1 MKRASRVGRG
11 FALGLVLLP
20 LNALWV
26 LHMENITGAGVLPTT
41 ISLFFNVIFIVFFLA
56 LANAVAR
63 RLRPAWALNQAE
75 FIIIYAMLTI
85 GSSTV
90 AYDNM
95 QVLVPTITHPFW
107 FATPVNRWEEMWA
120 SSPPWLVVTDPQVL
134 YHYYNGSSSMY
145 QGFVLRAWLPPVLW
159 WTGFMVVLIFVMTCL
174 SVLVRAQWADRERL
188 TFPIIQLPLEITR
201 PDTQLWRSALLWIG
215 FVAAGSVDLINGLHY
230 IYPALPYLSI
240 APVVDNWGAN
250 DITNLLPDLPWRGI
264 GWLPVTFYPAV
275 IGIAF
280 LVPLDILFSCVVF
293 FFWWKAMYV
302 FSAAL
307 GINQG
312 WTGEVETTFP
322 YANHQMF
329 GGYMAIALGPIFV
342 GRSYFAA
349 VWRRIV
355 GRRSE
360 VSDAQEGMSYRL
372 AAIGA
377 VVGIALLVAFSVYG
391 GMSLRIAI
399 FFFVVYYLLSLA
411 VARVRAE
418 FGSPVHDFHH
428 AGPGR
433 IIVSVSGTM
442 NVSHQDLTMFSIYW
456 WLQRAFRGHPIGHTI
471 EGVQL
476 AARTGSPSRPVVVA
490 ITLASLLGTL
500 AGFWV
505 WLHYAYQWGV
515 ASKWSGG
522 DWQGDEVA
530 RTLQSWVQNPTHADY
545 VPLFAMA
552 AGFAITLLLGAAR
565 SAIVGWPLHP
575 VAYALA
581 ASWSI
586 HLIWMPML
594 LAMIAK
600 GTVLRYG
607 GLRLYR
613 QALPFFYGLILGETV
628 IGLSWTFVTM
638 IWGTRTYGFWGL

>member
-1 MKRASRVGRG
+1 MWRG
-11 FALGLVLLP
+11 WLLALLLLP
-20 LNALWV
+20 VNALWV
-26 LHMENITGAGVLPTT
+26 LYMENIGGAGVLPTT
-41 ISLFFNVIFIVFFLA
+41 ISLFFNVVFIVFFLA
-56 LANAVAR
+56 LANAALR
-63 RLRPAWALNQAE
+63 KFRPAWALNRAE
-75 FIIIYAMLTI
+75 FIIIYVMLTI

-95 QVLVPTITHPFW
+95 QVLIPSITHPFW
-107 FATPVNRWEEMWA
+107 FATSVNRWDEMWA
-120 SSPPWLVVTDPQVL
+120 NAPSWLVVSDPKVL
-134 YHYYNGSSSMY
+134 YAYYNGSSSMY
-145 QGFVLRAWLPPVLW
+145 QAAVLHAWLPPVLW
-159 WTGFMVVLIFVMTCL
+159 WTGFMAVLIFVMICL
-174 SVLVRAQWADRERL
+174 SVLVRTQWADRERL
-188 TFPIIQLPLEITR
+188 TFPIVQLPLAITD
-201 PDTQLWRSALLWIG
+201 PATPIWRSSLLWLG
-215 FVAAGSVDLINGLHY
+215 FAAAGSVDLINGLHY
-230 IYPALPYLSI
+230 LYPSLPYLSI

-250 DITNLLPDLPWRGI
+250 DLTRFLPDLPWRGV

-275 IGIAF
+275 IGISF

-302 FSAAL
+302 LSAAL

-322 YANHQMF
+322 YANHQML
-329 GGYMAIALGPIFV
+329 GGYLAIAIGPLLV
-342 GRSYFAA
+342 GRAHFAG
-349 VWRRIV
+349 VWRRIL
-355 GRRSE
+355 GRRSL

-372 AAIGA
+372 AAIGV
-377 VVGIALLVAFSVYG
+377 VVGIALLVAFSVHG
-391 GMSLRIAI
+391 GMSLHVAIA
-399 FFFVVYYLLSLA
+399 FFVLYYLLAIA

-433 IIVSVSGTM
+433 ILVSIAGTT
-442 NVSHQDLTMFSIYW
+442 NVAHRDLTMFSVYW
-456 WLQRAFRGHPIGHTI
+456 WLQRAYRGHPIGHTI
-471 EGVQL
+471 EGVQMS
-476 AARTGSPSRPVVVA
+476 ARTGSPSRPVVLAMVVA
-490 ITLASLLGTL
+490 SVLGTL

-505 WLHYAYQWGV
+505 WLHYAYRWGV

-530 RTLQSWVQNPTHADY
+530 RTLQSWLQNPTHADFTP
-545 VPLFAMA
+545 VFAMA
-552 AGFAITLLLGAAR
+552 AGFAITMLLSAAR
-565 SAIVGWPLHP
+565 TGIVGWPLHP

-613 QALPFFYGLILGETV
+613 QAVPFFYGLILGETV